1 MKSHTSRHGTK
12 GALRVFLPRCFRE
25 KEDLV
30 EVMFSI
36 GTGGGPTPETKMKK
50 IKINDLFQVGAH
62 YGHQTRYW
70 NPKMAEYIF
79 TKKNKVHILDL
90 SKTAVLFNDALDF
103 IARTAGHGRLLFVGT
118 KYAAQ
123 EVVADAAKRCG
134 MFYVNHRWLG
144 GTLTNY
150 RTQRQR
156 IKRLKDLEVMREKG
170 DFAKLT
176 KKEGLG
182 LMREM
187 EKLERSLGGIKDM
200 GGLPDALFIIDVGV
214 EKIAIQEAN
223 CLGIPVIA
231 VVDSNYSP
239 EGVDY
244 VIPGN
249 DDATRAIRFY
259 VDTVASVIS
268 EVKAKDRVDAVVE
281 TKPTVAAP
289 TITKQPAKIMK
300 KEEGSK
306 NPGKA
311 QEISEVKLIKKPA
324 SGAPVE
330 GISAAKATETP
341 AADKPTSEGQDR
353 ESQGAAGDE

>member
-1 MKSHTSRHGTK
+1 
-12 GALRVFLPRCFRE
+12 
-25 KEDLV
+25 
-30 EVMFSI
+30 
-36 GTGGGPTPETKMKK
+36 MKK
-50 IKINDLFQVGAH
+50 IRINDLFQVGAH

-70 NPKMAEYIF
+70 DPKMAEYIF

-90 SKTAVLFNDALDF
+90 SKTAVLFNEALDF
-103 IARTAGHGRLLFVGT
+103 IARTAEHGRVLFVGT

-176 KKEGLG
+176 KKEALG

-187 EKLERSLGGIKDM
+187 EKLERALGGIKDM
-200 GGLPDALFIIDVGV
+200 GGLPDVLFVIDVGV

-223 CLGIPVIA
+223 CLGIPVVA
-231 VVDSNYSP
+231 VVDSNHSP

-244 VIPGN
+244 VIPAN

-259 VDTVASVIS
+259 VDAVASVIS
-268 EVKAKDRVDAVVE
+268 EVKEKNRVDALAASAS
-281 TKPTVAAP
+281 VAAANE
-289 TITKQPAKIMK
+289 TPAKPAA
-300 KEEGSK
+300 E
-306 NPGKA
+306 
-311 QEISEVKLIKKPA
+311 KKPA
-324 SGAPVE
+324 KTVENPAVKTTGKTASAPSVETTSAVKEAEETEEPGAE
-330 GISAAKATETP
+330 DDKSTAAA
-341 AADKPTSEGQDR
+341 QD
-353 ESQGAAGDE
+353 E